1 MFMRNNSDLPVTSL
15 VQRCLPWVPHWS
27 CFLVQQLM
35 STGLLFGTSGRLES
49 ILRKQKHGCF
59 LKWWDIPPNNPILI
73 GFSIILTIHFGVFLY
88 FRKTQFLRKSLMSNV
103 IVFHHLDSPQLGFA
117 TLRCWWKA
125 GEPNVWP
132 PKRWDLMVMNPM
144 GSQSVKKSS
153 KKQMQA

>member
-1 MFMRNNSDLPVTSL
+1 MACLCETTVTSQWHHWCKGACPECPIE
-15 VQRCLPWVPHWS
+15 VASWCSSSCPQVCCLG
-27 CFLVQQLM
+27 Q
-35 STGLLFGTSGRLES
+35 S